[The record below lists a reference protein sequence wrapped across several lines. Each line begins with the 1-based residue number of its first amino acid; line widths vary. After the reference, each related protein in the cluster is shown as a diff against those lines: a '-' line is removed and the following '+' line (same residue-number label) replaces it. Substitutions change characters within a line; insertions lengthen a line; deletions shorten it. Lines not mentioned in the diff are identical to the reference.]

1 MVQALP
7 HPPSAPAKR
16 PSYGRTVFGQPT
28 RPRVLLIFQLH
39 IPDSAAMIRGI
50 AHFFRANGPWTVLL
64 DDSSHAASNPIHLLN
79 HHWDGVISRHTTPD
93 LVARCLEM
101 RIPFV
106 SLDETSSFAG
116 VPSFRPDHYAI
127 GKLGAEHLLS
137 RKSAHFA
144 FYGIAGVHWAEERK
158 AGFCAAIAAAD
169 RRCSVYDEAPTDDTT
184 TLGLPFGNGL
194 RSWLRGLPEE
204 TSLMAHDDVSALRV
218 IRAAE
223 AIGRS
228 VPDELAV
235 LGASNDCTRCE
246 LGDPPLSSVAANPSL
261 AGQRSAEHLARLMAG
276 DRLPVVDQ
284 KVSPIGVVARRSTDI
299 CDARDENMRR
309 ALAFVRQHAC
319 EGISVKSV
327 LQHVRMSR
335 SQLESKFRRY
345 VGRSPQAEIRRLQVQ
360 RASQLLIDTNL
371 SVKEIA
377 GQVGFKYVEYMSVVF
392 KRATG
397 EAPGRFRHNF
407 EACER
412 TRTLV
417 S

>member
-1 MVQALP
+1 
-7 HPPSAPAKR
+7 
-16 PSYGRTVFGQPT
+16 
-28 RPRVLLIFQLH
+28 
-39 IPDSAAMIRGI
+39 MIRGI
-50 AHFFRANGPWTVLL
+50 THFYRANGPWTVLL
-64 DDSSHAASNPIHLLN
+64 DDRSHTASNPLHFFH

-93 LVARCLEM
+93 LVATCVEM
-101 RIPFV
+101 QIPFV
-106 SLDETSSFAG
+106 SLDETTSFAG
-116 VPSFRPDHYAI
+116 VSSFRPDHYAI
-127 GKLGAEHLLS
+127 GEIGAQHLLS
-137 RKSAHFA
+137 RKATHFA
-144 FYGIAGVHWAEERK
+144 FCGLAGVQWAEERK

-169 RRCSVYDEAPTDDTT
+169 RRCSVYEQAPTDATT
-184 TLGLPFGNGL
+184 TLGLSFSNGL
-194 RSWLRGLPEE
+194 RSWLRDLPEE
-204 TSLMAHDDVSALRV
+204 TALMAHDDIGALHV

-235 LGASNDCTRCE
+235 LGASNDCTLCE
-246 LGDPPLSSVAANPSL
+246 LGEPPVSSVAANPSL

-284 KVSPIGVVARRSTDI
+284 KVSPIGVVPRRSTDI

-319 EGISVKSV
+319 DEISVKSV

-377 GQVGFKYVEYMSVVF
+377 GQVGFKYVEYFSVVF

-412 TRTLV
+412 TRTLA